1 MENCNLSFWIIL
13 RLENRSSNLDCFWK
27 YHWNVYSVDLIRNRL
42 NMFASSKYMIMCL
55 LQFSPGTPQ
64 LPPRSKDM
72 QLLRLGS
79 LTLDL
84 SRVYP
89 ACPPPPHPVWWECIT
104 TSQMFL
110 HTHPFTVVFSVSP
123 KRVLCPFWHFNSLFW
138 ASSHTATLFQ
148 YIFLPWNYLIWLSP
162 WAPTNSF
169 LLSITNS
176 SAFCFLWENLTLICY
191 LSCQWCFFKCFI
203 YVKTENEEK
212 YYLLWK

>member
-1 MENCNLSFWIIL
+1 
-13 RLENRSSNLDCFWK
+13 
-27 YHWNVYSVDLIRNRL
+27 
-42 NMFASSKYMIMCL
+42 MFASVLSGYSTASSQVQRHAIIEVRFIGPGPVQGIPCL
-55 LQFSPGTPQ
+55 LPVVAGI
-64 LPPRSKDM
+64 D
-72 QLLRLGS
+72 
-79 LTLDL
+79 
-84 SRVYP
+84 SRI
-89 ACPPPPHPVWWECIT
+89 PPPPHPVWWECIT